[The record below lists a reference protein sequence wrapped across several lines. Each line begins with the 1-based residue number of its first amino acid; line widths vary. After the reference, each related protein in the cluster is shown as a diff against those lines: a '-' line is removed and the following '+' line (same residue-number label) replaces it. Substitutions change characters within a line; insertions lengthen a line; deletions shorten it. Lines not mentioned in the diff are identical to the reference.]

1 MAKKK
6 KYPRRIDAIKAYL
19 LSLLEKEEKPKET
32 TTGEKSLAEQIN
44 FGGKYDERA
53 EGGVL
58 VGEDTGKTTQAGRTV
73 YKTPEGEMVSEKST
87 TFKYK
92 GKWINIPSIVMGERL
107 EDEELKELLDEGLIE
122 PTSMHDELEEA
133 EKAAEERSDSLEFNR
148 GGTPMDEQMSMFK
161 EGGLLDEGGEVDEE
175 SGNDVPIGG
184 TKEGVRDDIPA
195 MLSEGEFVFPEDVTR
210 YHGLEKLMT
219 LRQEA
224 KMGLKKMEAMGQMG
238 NSEEATIPDDLP
250 FSMDDLLVVV
260 TGEEEAEGK
269 KDDEPIKA
277 QAGTF
282 VAPTQP
288 AGTFTPSGQQLN
300 NMGVMGF
307 QESMYGQQGIQNNNT
322 GVPAPSVPASSVV
335 PTVQTPQV
343 NTGYSAPTVP
353 ATPVDQT
360 NFVEDVSDIYKPVK
374 YINPTSGET
383 MTINEY
389 QGNPVSAVPAGFV
402 RYDDYIAGGGKD
414 PSEDDVTTGVES
426 ASVETAKVA
435 GAQDDERKAK
445 LSNLNKMKEDKERE
459 RVQEYNRVF
468 DTESKSF
475 TDKNDDNYI
484 TNEMLI
490 DAYKDQMQAENVG
503 AGLGFLGAGL
513 PGLLPRLG
521 RGKVNKALDARFGT
535 AAGYDNF
542 KDNPEFQ
549 KLTEGVTRGSVLKEA
564 GSKIK
569 DDFSKSFGSG
579 FYDSY
584 KSKYDVKAYDDSRG
598 GTGFKKDPVTNQ
610 LSGNLNVREQQ
621 HFDNAVDSGND
632 AIANHFSLIAAS
644 RAEKDAT
651 ARASKDLI
659 KKAQKAKAAGDEE
672 AYDRL
677 KEDIKR
683 KNTGSV
689 RLGDSSIDEIINHGS
704 SSLTAVNNGNSSP
717 AKGFKKAEPKRN
729 SGGSSST
736 SVSTSSGRP
745 KKDVQKEINAKI
757 KAATTYDEFG
767 DKVVDWKKADVGK
780 LVKERDEPS
789 SSSNDSGSGSSPT
802 ASSAAGGG
810 CCFIMLEARYGD
822 GTMDEVVRKYRDEH
836 MTERNRRGYYKVAEV
851 FVPLMR
857 KSRMFKWVVTK
868 TFADPLVSYGKY
880 YYGQNKHGVIYSPV
894 KNFWMKV
901 FDTVGSDV
909 EFIRE
914 NGETV

>member
-1 MAKKK
+1 MADDLEKTSD
-6 KYPRRIDAIKAYL
+6 YENRYEAIKAYL
-19 LSLLEKEEKPKET
+19 FGLLEKEEDPKKKEKV
-32 TTGEKSLAEQIN
+32 EKSIAELIN
-44 FGGKYDERA
+44 FGGDY
-53 EGGVL
+53 
-58 VGEDTGKTTQAGRTV
+58 
-73 YKTPEGEMVSEKST
+73 
-87 TFKYK
+87 
-92 GKWINIPSIVMGERL
+92 
-107 EDEELKELLDEGLIE
+107 E
-122 PTSMHDELEEA
+122 PVK
-133 EKAAEERSDSLEFNR
+133 KA
-148 GGTPMDEQMSMFK
+148 

-210 YHGLEKLMT
+210 YHGLEKLMV

-260 TGEEEAEGK
+260 TGEEEEEGK

-414 PSEDDVTTGVES
+414 PSEEDVTTGVES

-445 LSNLNKMKEDKERE
+445 ISNLNKMKEDKERE
-459 RVQEYNRVF
+459 RVQEYNRIF

-490 DAYKDQMQAENVG
+490 GAYKDQMQAENVG
-503 AGLGFLGAGL
+503 AGLGFLGAGVA
-513 PGLLPRLG
+513 GLLPRLG

-535 AAGYDNF
+535 AAGYDSF

-564 GSKIK
+564 GSEIAS
-569 DDFSKSFGSG
+569 DFSKSFGSG

-621 HFDNAVDSGND
+621 HFDNAVDRGDD
-632 AIANHFSLIAAS
+632 ALANHFSLVAAS

-651 ARASKDLI
+651 AAASKDLI
-659 KKAQKAKAAGDEE
+659 KQAQIAKANKDTATLD
-672 AYDRL
+672 
-677 KEDIKR
+677 KIKR
-683 KNTGSV
+683 KIKANNTGKV
-689 RLGDSSIDEIINHGS
+689 QLGDSSIDEIINHGS

-717 AKGFKKAEPKRN
+717 AKGFKKAEPK
-729 SGGSSST
+729 GSSGS
-736 SVSTSSGRP
+736 SSGRP

-757 KAATTYDEFG
+757 KAATDANG
-767 DKVVDWKKADVGK
+767 KVNWVKADVGK

-789 SSSNDSGSGSSPT
+789 SSSNDSGGGSSPT

-914 NGETV
+914 NEETV

>member
-1 MAKKK
+1 
-6 KYPRRIDAIKAYL
+6 
-19 LSLLEKEEKPKET
+19 
-32 TTGEKSLAEQIN
+32 
-44 FGGKYDERA
+44 
-53 EGGVL
+53 
-58 VGEDTGKTTQAGRTV
+58 
-73 YKTPEGEMVSEKST
+73 
-87 TFKYK
+87 
-92 GKWINIPSIVMGERL
+92 
-107 EDEELKELLDEGLIE
+107 
-122 PTSMHDELEEA
+122 
-133 EKAAEERSDSLEFNR
+133 
-148 GGTPMDEQMSMFK
+148 
-161 EGGLLDEGGEVDEE
+161 
-175 SGNDVPIGG
+175 
-184 TKEGVRDDIPA
+184 
-195 MLSEGEFVFPEDVTR
+195 
-210 YHGLEKLMT
+210 MT

-238 NSEEATIPDDLP
+238 NSEDATIPDDLP
-250 FSMDDLLVVV
+250 FNMDDLLVVV

-269 KDDEPIKA
+269 KEGEPIKA

-389 QGNPVSAVPAGFV
+389 QGNPVSAVPAGFI

-414 PSEDDVTTGVES
+414 PSEDTIDAGVES
-426 ASVETAKVA
+426 TSVETAKVA

-445 LSNLNKMKEDKERE
+445 LSNLNKMKEDRERE
-459 RVQEYNRVF
+459 RVKEYNKVF
-468 DTESKSF
+468 NVDNI
-475 TDKNDDNYI
+475 KNIKNKDDDNYVS
-484 TNEMLI
+484 NEMLI

-503 AGLGFLGAGL
+503 AGIGFLGAGL
-513 PGLLPRLG
+513 PGFLPRLG
-521 RGKVNKALDARFGT
+521 RGKMNKALDARFGSE
-535 AAGYDNF
+535 AGYDDF

-549 KLTEGVTRGSVLKEA
+549 KLTEGVTRGSVLKES

-584 KSKYDVKAYDDSRG
+584 NSKYDVKAYDNSRG

-659 KKAQKAKAAGDEE
+659 KKAQKAKAAGNEE

-677 KEDIKR
+677 KEDIKTN
-683 KNTGSV
+683 NTGKV
-689 RLGDSSIDEIINHGS
+689 QLGDSSIDEIINHGS
-704 SSLTAVNNGNSSP
+704 SSLTAVNNGTSSP

-729 SGGSSST
+729 SGG
-736 SVSTSSGRP
+736 SSGRP

-757 KAATTYDEFG
+757 KAATDANG
-767 DKVVDWKKADVGK
+767 KVNWVKADVGK

-789 SSSNDSGSGSSPT
+789 SSSNDSGGGSSPS